1 MIVNLNLQ
9 GKNVLVIGGGSE
21 ALKRINILKDEQCT
35 ITAISK
41 TTHHEI
47 MKLAKNGV
55 ISHVREDVKG
65 MGFFTTYCPDIV
77 ITTTN
82 NHRLNQEI
90 IKTAKEQ
97 KIMVYSSDNPESS
110 DFANLGVID
119 IEGVVRIAIST
130 GGKSPAMAKK
140 LKEQIGRN
148 VKKMVS
154 VEDIYQIKIQNF
166 ARKLAQEN
174 ITSQKDRK
182 AFLADVI
189 NDEIIKQLIKDKM
202 IKKAE
207 SRVITMLRNWS

>member
-9 GKNVLVIGGGSE
+9 GKNVLVIGGGAE
-21 ALKRINILKDEQCT
+21 ALKRINILKDEQCN

-41 TTHHEI
+41 IACPEI
-47 MKLAKNGV
+47 VKLAKNGV
-55 ISHVREDVKG
+55 ISHIREDVKE
-65 MGFFTTYCPDIV
+65 MGFFTTYFPDMV

-82 NHRLNQEI
+82 NYKLNQEI

-110 DFANLGVID
+110 DFANLGIID
-119 IEGVVRIAIST
+119 IEGVVRIAVST

-154 VEDIYQIKIQNF
+154 VEDICQIKIQNS

-189 NDEIIKQLIKDKM
+189 NDDIIKQLIKDKM
-202 IKKAE
+202 IEKAE
-207 SRVITMLRNWS
+207 SRVITMLRNMG

>member
-9 GKNVLVIGGGSE
+9 GKNVLVIGGGTE
-21 ALKRINILKDEQCT
+21 ALKRICMLKDEQCT

-41 TTHHEI
+41 MVHPEI
-47 MKLAKNGV
+47 MKLAKNGE
-55 ISHVREDVKG
+55 ISHIREDIKE

-82 NHRLNQEI
+82 NHKLNQEI

-119 IEGVVRIAIST
+119 IEGAVRIAIST

-140 LKEQIGRN
+140 LKEQIGKN

-154 VEDIYQIKIQNF
+154 VEDIYQIKIQNI

-182 AFLADVI
+182 AFLTDVI

-207 SRVITMLRNWS
+207 SRVITMLRNRD

>member
-9 GKNVLVIGGGSE
+9 GKNVLVIGGGAE
-21 ALKRINILKDEQCT
+21 ALKRINILKDEQCN

-41 TTHHEI
+41 IACPEI
-47 MKLAKNGV
+47 VKLAKNGV
-55 ISHVREDVKG
+55 ISHIREDVKE
-65 MGFFTTYCPDIV
+65 MGFFTTYFPDMG

-82 NHRLNQEI
+82 NYKLNQEI

-110 DFANLGVID
+110 DFANLGIID
-119 IEGVVRIAIST
+119 IEGVVRIAVST

-154 VEDIYQIKIQNF
+154 VEDICQIKIQNS

-189 NDEIIKQLIKDKM
+189 NDDIIKQLIKDKM
-202 IKKAE
+202 IEKAE
-207 SRVITMLRNWS
+207 SRVITMLRNMG

>member
-1 MIVNLNLQ
+1 
-9 GKNVLVIGGGSE
+9 
-21 ALKRINILKDEQCT
+21 
-35 ITAISK
+35 
-41 TTHHEI
+41 

-55 ISHVREDVKG
+55 ISHIREDVKE
-65 MGFFTTYCPDIV
+65 MGFFTTYFPDMV

-82 NHRLNQEI
+82 NYKLNQEI

-110 DFANLGVID
+110 DFANLGIID
-119 IEGVVRIAIST
+119 IEGVVRIAVST

-154 VEDIYQIKIQNF
+154 VEDICQIKIQNS

-189 NDEIIKQLIKDKM
+189 NDDIIKQLIKDKM
-202 IKKAE
+202 IEKAE
-207 SRVITMLRNWS
+207 SRVITMLRNMG